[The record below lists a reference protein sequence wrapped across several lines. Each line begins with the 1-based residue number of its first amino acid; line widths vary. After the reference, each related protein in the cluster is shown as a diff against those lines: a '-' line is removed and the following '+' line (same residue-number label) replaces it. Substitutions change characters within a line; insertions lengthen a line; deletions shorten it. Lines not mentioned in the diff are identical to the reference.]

1 MPDARPGRKF
11 MVSVQQGHLHA
22 GRIRSPDPSHRTSGS
37 CRPMTKLLEILR
49 EEHRNIETLLRVLE
63 RELNIELNIKVW

>member
-1 MPDARPGRKF
+1 
-11 MVSVQQGHLHA
+11 
-22 GRIRSPDPSHRTSGS
+22 
-37 CRPMTKLLEILR
+37 MTKLLDILR